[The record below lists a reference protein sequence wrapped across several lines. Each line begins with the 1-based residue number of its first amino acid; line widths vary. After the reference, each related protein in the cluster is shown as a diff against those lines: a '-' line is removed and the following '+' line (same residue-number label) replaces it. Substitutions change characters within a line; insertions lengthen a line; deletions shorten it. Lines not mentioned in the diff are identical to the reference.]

1 LAGLFRHLGTSEM
14 SFGASDLNVGLL
26 SATEQRNLLASGEIS
41 SVELL
46 EVHLARAEA
55 LQEPIN
61 ALVTIEAEQALEA
74 AARCDRER
82 LAGEASGAL
91 HGLSM
96 SVKDALATARMRTT
110 GGATELR
117 EHVPSRDAEVVARVK
132 AAGAV
137 VFAKSNLPRWSG
149 DLQAFNE
156 IFGTTNNPWDLTRGP
171 GGSSGGAAAA
181 VATGQTS
188 LEIGTDIGGSIRLPA
203 HFSGVCGHKP
213 SFAVVP
219 QLGYV
224 DHVTYGVSEADIN
237 VVGPIA
243 RTMDDV
249 MMLWD
254 VLAGPRADQACAWSL
269 HLPAPPTQPTKFRV
283 AAWLDD
289 PACPVSAA
297 VSDVLTQ
304 AINAVIDAGI
314 AVDTEARPGHRFDDV
329 WEIGLPLVSAATSP
343 GRTEAEFARLQDLA
357 KSIDPDQAVMAMR
370 ARASTLG
377 HRDWLA
383 LSERREHNRHHWAE
397 FFQNFDV
404 LLAPVAF
411 IPAFHH
417 IQEGNVYSRRLLV
430 DGRERDYADLLA
442 WTTQFGYVYL
452 PSTVVPVGWTP
463 DGLPVGV
470 QVVGPYLNDR
480 STMVFARFL
489 ESLLGGYRVPPI
501 AQLS

>member
-1 LAGLFRHLGTSEM
+1 MTLG
-14 SFGASDLNVGLL
+14 AADLTIGLL
-26 SATEQRNLLASGEIS
+26 SATEQLSLLAAGEIS

-46 EVHLARAEA
+46 EVHLARAQL
-55 LQEPIN
+55 LQDPIN
-61 ALVTIEAEQALEA
+61 ALATIEAEQALQA
-74 AARCDRER
+74 AAECDRQR
-82 LAGEASGAL
+82 RAGQATGSL
-91 HGLSM
+91 HGLSL
-96 SVKDALATARMRTT
+96 SVKDALATAGMRTT
-110 GGATELR
+110 GGATELSN
-117 EHVPSRDAEVVARVK
+117 HVPGRDAEVVARVK

-156 IFGTTNNPWDLTRGP
+156 IFGTTNNPWDQTRGP

-188 LEIGTDIGGSIRLPA
+188 LEIGTDIGGSIRLPS

-213 SFAVVP
+213 SYGVVP

-224 DHVTYGVSEADIN
+224 DHVSYGVSEADVN

-243 RTMDDV
+243 RTVDD
-249 MMLWD
+249 LSLLFD
-254 VLAGPRADQACAWSL
+254 VLAGPRADQSSGWSL
-269 HLPAPPTQPTKFRV
+269 HLPAPHHHAEQFRV

-289 PACPVSAA
+289 PGCPVSRA
-297 VSDVLTQ
+297 VTEVLTH
-304 AINAVIDAGI
+304 AVNTLMGAGI
-314 AVDTEARPGHRFDDV
+314 PVDTDARPAHRFTDV
-329 WEIGLPLVSAATSP
+329 WEVGLPLVSAATSP
-343 GRTEAEFARLQDLA
+343 GRTPEEFSRLQALA
-357 KSIDPDQAVMAMR
+357 ADTDPQRAVMAMR
-370 ARASTLG
+370 AQASTIG

-383 LSERREHNRHHWAE
+383 LTERREHNRHNWAQ
-397 FFQNFDV
+397 FFQSFDV

-411 IPAFHH
+411 IPAFPHL
-417 IQEGNVYSRRLLV
+417 QEGNVYSRRITV
-430 DGRERDYADLLA
+430 DGGERDYADLLA

-470 QVVGPYLNDR
+470 QVVGPYLGDR
-480 STMVFARFL
+480 STLAFARLL

-501 AQLS
+501 AQISTC

>member
-1 LAGLFRHLGTSEM
+1 MTLSSG
-14 SFGASDLNVGLL
+14 DLDVGLL
-26 SATEQRNLLASGEIS
+26 SATEQRRLLAAGDIS
-41 SVELL
+41 SVDLL
-46 EVHLARAEA
+46 NVHLARAQA
-55 LQEPIN
+55 LQDPIN
-61 ALVTIEAEQALEA
+61 ALVTIDAEQALIT

-82 LAGEASGAL
+82 LAGEATGAL

-96 SVKDALATARMRTT
+96 SVKDALATAGMRTT
-110 GGATELR
+110 GGATELSN
-117 EHVPSRDAEVVARVK
+117 HVPDRDAEVVAKVK

-156 IFGTTNNPWDLTRGP
+156 IFGTTNNPWDQTRGP

-181 VATGQTS
+181 VATGQSS

-213 SFAVVP
+213 SFGVVP

-224 DHVTYGVSEADIN
+224 DHVTYGVSEADVN

-249 MMLWD
+249 MMLWN
-254 VLAGPRADQACAWSL
+254 VLAGPRADQAGAWSL
-269 HLPAPPTQPTKFRV
+269 HLPAPPTEPTRLRV

-297 VSDVLTQ
+297 VSEVLTRTVS
-304 AINAVIDAGI
+304 AVIDAGI

-343 GRTEAEFARLQDLA
+343 GRTDAEFARLSELA
-357 KSIDPDQAVMAMR
+357 SSTDPDAAVMAMR
-370 ARASTLG
+370 ARASTIG

-383 LSERREHNRHHWAE
+383 LAERREHNRAHWAQ
-397 FFQNFDV
+397 FFQRFDV

-417 IQEGNVYSRRLLV
+417 IQEGNVYSRRIVV
-430 DGRERDYADLLA
+430 DGRERNYADLLA

-470 QVVGPYLNDR
+470 QVVGPYLGDR
-480 STMVFARFL
+480 TTLEFARFL
-489 ESLLGGYRVPPI
+489 ESMLGGYRVPPI
-501 AQLS
+501 AKLD

>member
-1 LAGLFRHLGTSEM
+1 MT
-14 SFGASDLNVGLL
+14 FGARDLNVGLL
-26 SATEQRNLLASGEIS
+26 SATEQRSLLASGEIS

-46 EVHLARAEA
+46 EVHLTRAQA

-61 ALVTIEAEQALEA
+61 ALVTINAEQALEA

-82 LAGEASGAL
+82 LAGEATGAL

-96 SVKDALATARMRTT
+96 SVKDALATAGMRTT
-110 GGATELR
+110 GGATELSD
-117 EHVPSRDAEVVARVK
+117 HVPDSDAEAVARVRD
-132 AAGAV
+132 AGAV

-213 SFAVVP
+213 SFGVVP

-249 MMLWD
+249 MLLWD
-254 VLAGPRADQACAWSL
+254 VLAGPRADQAGAWSL
-269 HLPAPPTQPTKFRV
+269 NLPAPPAEPSRLRV
-283 AAWLDD
+283 AAWLND

-297 VSDVLTQ
+297 VSEVLTR
-304 AINAVIDAGI
+304 AVSAVIDTGI
-314 AVDTEARPGHRFDDV
+314 HVDTEARPGHRFDDV

-343 GRTEAEFARLQDLA
+343 GRTETEFARLLELA
-357 KSIDPDQAVMAMR
+357 ASTDPDAAVMAMR
-370 ARASTLG
+370 ARATTIG

-383 LSERREHNRHHWAE
+383 LSERREHNRAHWAR
-397 FFQNFDV
+397 FFQRFDV

-417 IQEGNVYSRRLLV
+417 IHKGNVYSRRLMV

-452 PSTVVPVGWTP
+452 PSTVVPVGWTS
-463 DGLPVGV
+463 DGLPIGM
-470 QVVGPYLNDR
+470 QVVGPYLGDR
-480 STMVFARFL
+480 TTMEFARFL

-501 AQLS
+501 AELS